1 MPFGTCIVSK
11 VCHMFLHT
19 YNMCIMST
27 KMACIVVI
35 VAWRSLMP
43 MVCIHSPSGSNFLL
57 SCGNSSSAFSH
68 WCLLSIEPEQ
78 VSVAWMSSCKAKHG
92 YMQDRDA
99 QHARGMQEASERVV
113 HDLEAKSTQLRSQLE
128 RSQQALHAVKAQY
141 GQQETL
147 VQTQQHM
154 DKLQSDLASER
165 QEVTKLTGRNQE
177 VAKAKQDVLLATK
190 ALQVGKLP
198 VHRHI
203 GLICK
208 IY

>member
-1 MPFGTCIVSK
+1 
-11 VCHMFLHT
+11 
-19 YNMCIMST
+19 
-27 KMACIVVI
+27 
-35 VAWRSLMP
+35 
-43 MVCIHSPSGSNFLL
+43 
-57 SCGNSSSAFSH
+57 
-68 WCLLSIEPEQ
+68 
-78 VSVAWMSSCKAKHG
+78 
-92 YMQDRDA
+92 MQDRDA
-99 QHARGMQEASERVV
+99 QHARGMQEASERAV
-113 HDLEAKSTQLRSQLE
+113 HDLEAKTTQLRSQLE

-165 QEVTKLTGRNQE
+165 QKVTKLTGKSQE
-177 VAKAKQDVLLATK
+177 VAKAKQDVLLTTK

-208 IY
+208 MYQKTPDQAAAFVSATHPAFGNH